1 MAQTKRRSISHVCG
15 LRSAAEKEGACYM
28 DDFTINFAITFVVLL
43 IGLALLEAMMRSER
57 AFGGT
62 KVYGI
67 TVDCPCKGCDLR
79 GCGCASICDA
89 YKKYKFILAIL
100 KKNRQAKV
108 RAASECRMMRD
119 ERIAEWRRN
128 RCWPKG

>member
-1 MAQTKRRSISHVCG
+1 
-15 LRSAAEKEGACYM
+15 
-28 DDFTINFAITFVVLL
+28 
-43 IGLALLEAMMRSER
+43 MRSER

-67 TVDCPCKGCDLR
+67 TVDCLT
-79 GCGCASICDA
+79 
-89 YKKYKFILAIL
+89 IL

-108 RAASECRMMRD
+108 RAASECRIMRD

>member
-1 MAQTKRRSISHVCG
+1 
-15 LRSAAEKEGACYM
+15 
-28 DDFTINFAITFVVLL
+28 
-43 IGLALLEAMMRSER
+43 MRSER

-89 YKKYKFILAIL
+89 YKKYKFILTVL
-100 KKNRQAKV
+100 NKNR
-108 RAASECRMMRD
+108 
-119 ERIAEWRRN
+119 I
-128 RCWPKG
+128 

>member
-1 MAQTKRRSISHVCG
+1 
-15 LRSAAEKEGACYM
+15 
-28 DDFTINFAITFVVLL
+28 
-43 IGLALLEAMMRSER
+43 MRSER

-67 TVDCPCKGCDLR
+67 TVDCPCKGC
-79 GCGCASICDA
+79 ASICDT
-89 YKKYKFILAIL
+89 YKKYKFILTIL
-100 KKNRQAKV
+100 NKNRQAKA

-119 ERIAEWRRN
+119 ERIAAWRRN

>member
-1 MAQTKRRSISHVCG
+1 
-15 LRSAAEKEGACYM
+15 M

-108 RAASECRMMRD
+108 RAASECRIMRD